1 MPPSEDSSERPR
13 ILFCPFCHDGFEG
26 RVECP
31 EHELTLVAVDR
42 LPRTAD
48 RALDRVAFFGDP
60 RLGRGAVLLGAMLVL
75 LGFVAPFAARSPESA
90 EILVASALEV
100 AIDGAGNL
108 WLTPGSAI
116 AVLWILWRRRSRYTM
131 RAARLAVLGLALG
144 GVLPLLYTT
153 RRIGLVAEAYTADVE
168 WLWGLWIM
176 MAGLLVAAVG
186 SRWMG
191 TSSD

>member
-1 MPPSEDSSERPR
+1 MSPSENSSERPR
-13 ILFCPFCHDGFEG
+13 ILFCPFCRDGFEG
-26 RVECP
+26 RAECP

-42 LPRTAD
+42 LPRTAE
-48 RALDRVAFFGDP
+48 RALKRVTFFIDP

-75 LGFVAPFAARSPESA
+75 LGFVAPFVSA
-90 EILVASALEV
+90 SGVVASALEV

-131 RAARLAVLGLALG
+131 RAARLAVLGLASG

-168 WLWGLWIM
+168 WLWGLWLM